1 LVQRGLEV
9 DLAASDPD
17 VRAAE
22 VAGVQLEVDA
32 DVLAQQ
38 PSDEQLEAYFNAHR
52 DQYSGEGIM
61 TLRDLIVQ
69 PMRRHSGTRRAM
81 KRNVLPKLSA
91 RAERR

>member
-1 LVQRGLEV
+1 LRSDFVAQTQVETAMPYDQTTKEQRLKVLGEMIDEELMVQRGLEV

-38 PSDEQLEAYFNAHR
+38 PSDEQLESYFNSHR
-52 DQYSGEGIM
+52 DKYGG
-61 TLRDLIVQ
+61 
-69 PMRRHSGTRRAM
+69 
-81 KRNVLPKLSA
+81 
-91 RAERR
+91 